1 MSESTPPPAPVPAQ
15 PSAQDMTTRRACDQW
30 IRDGF
35 KAHKEDVETVRADI
49 KAVADSLALY
59 NSAFNSFME
68 CTLNALPNKDP
79 RAHLTDHERWA
90 LHEADKAKRQEEIA
104 KLRLEVRN
112 GIIKTVINVVLVAAA
127 GIGLLGLQTQFGIW
141 VNNVKSPAPEA
152 QKSGASK

>member
-49 KAVADSLALY
+49 KAVADSLAVY

-68 CTLNALPNKDP
+68 GTRTTLPNTDP
-79 RAHLTDHERWA
+79 RAHRPYQEPVT
-90 LHEADKAKRQEEIA
+90 LH
-104 KLRLEVRN
+104 N
-112 GIIKTVINVVLVAAA
+112 T
-127 GIGLLGLQTQFGIW
+127 
-141 VNNVKSPAPEA
+141 
-152 QKSGASK
+152 